1 MTEIYQSQE
10 FSVEYENLKRRKAEG
25 QGEAEYLFKIIGKGI
40 EKLKQNHEAGQK
52 IPRQMWP
59 KYYVQKYGV
68 NNLWRLQLDDF
79 WRMIYTL
86 TKEEKVELVAVI
98 LEVMD
103 HNDYNKRF
111 GYK

>member
-1 MTEIYQSQE
+1 MAVIYQSQE
-10 FSVEYENLKRRKAEG
+10 FSIEYENLKRRKAEG
-25 QGEAEYLFKIIGKGI
+25 QGEAEYLFKIIGRGI

-52 IPRQMWP
+52 IPKQLWP
-59 KYYVQKYGV
+59 KYYVEKYGV

-86 TKEEKVELVAVI
+86 TREEVKLVAVI

-103 HNDYNKRF
+103 HKDYDKRF

>member
-1 MTEIYQSQE
+1 MADIQQSQE
-10 FSVEYENLKRRKAEG
+10 FFTEYENLKRRKTEG
-25 QGEAEYLFKIIGKGI
+25 QGEAEYLVKIIQNGI

-52 IPRQMWP
+52 IPRQLWP

-86 TKEEKVELVAVI
+86 IHEEVKLIAVI

>member
-1 MTEIYQSQE
+1 MAEIYQSQE
-10 FSVEYENLKRRKAEG
+10 FLVEYENLKRRKAEG
-25 QGEAEYLFKIIGKGI
+25 QGEAEYLLKIIESGI

-52 IPRQMWP
+52 IPRQLWP
-59 KYYVQKYGV
+59 KYYSQKYDV

-86 TKEEKVELVAVI
+86 TREEQVELVAVI

-111 GYK
+111 GYR